1 MEFELKEFKRR
12 SRNGL
17 QDDLAIPETND
28 QVLDVTRGVG
38 EYDAISN
45 ELELESHQFIHPAN
59 GNSERDLEANVPMET
74 EEDFKLRKYFENSQ
88 RMAMENGG
96 KPKKMGVSIRNL
108 TVKGKGADV
117 SVIPDMS
124 APFYWFA
131 SLFNPS
137 SWKKSNG
144 TTFDILHDVNAYA
157 QDGKMLLVLGRPG
170 AGCSTFLRV
179 ISNQRDSYVSV
190 NGEVTYGGISAKEWK
205 RYRGEAIYTPE
216 EDIHYPTLTL
226 RDTLDFALKC
236 KTPGNRLPDEK
247 KATFRTKIFD
257 LLVNMFGIAKQAD
270 TVVGNEFMR
279 GLSGGERKRLTIA
292 EAMVSSASIT
302 CWDCSTRGLDA

>member
-1 MEFELKEFKRR
+1 MEEYELKDF
-12 SRNGL
+12 N
-17 QDDLAIPETND
+17 QDSPIPESGQSSPDINIS
-28 QVLDVTRGVG
+28 QGRH
-38 EYDAISN
+38 EYEDLQK
-45 ELELESHQFIHPAN
+45 ELEQESQQFRLEHDTEKDIEAN
-59 GNSERDLEANVPMET
+59 GPTET

-108 TVKGKGADV
+108 TVKGKGADA
-117 SVIPDMS
+117 SIIADLTTPL
-124 APFYWFA
+124 YWFA

-179 ISNQRDSYVSV
+179 ISNQRGSYVSV
-190 NGEVTYGGISAKEWK
+190 DGEVTYGGIPAKEWK

-216 EDIHYPTLTL
+216 EDIHHPTLTV
-226 RDTLDFALKC
+226 RETLDFALKC

-247 KATFRTKIFD
+247 KRTFRTKIFE
-257 LLVNMFGIAKQAD
+257 LLVSMFGIVKQAD
-270 TVVGNEFMR
+270 TIVGNEFIR
-279 GLSGGERKRLTIA
+279 GLSGGERKRLTIT
-292 EAMVSSASIT
+292 EAMVSSSSIT